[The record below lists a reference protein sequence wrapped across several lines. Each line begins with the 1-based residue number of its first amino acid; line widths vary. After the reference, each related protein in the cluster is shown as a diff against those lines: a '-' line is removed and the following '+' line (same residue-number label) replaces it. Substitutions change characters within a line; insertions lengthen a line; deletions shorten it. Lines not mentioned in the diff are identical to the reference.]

1 MLIDR
6 SHVEPDLRFSQ
17 VLAMA
22 KMYASET
29 AICVVDTALQ
39 LLGAYRYLT
48 EYPLER
54 MYYDVRITLISEETH
69 QI

>member
-29 AICVVDTALQ
+29 AICVVDTAL
-39 LLGAYRYLT
+39 
-48 EYPLER
+48 
-54 MYYDVRITLISEETH
+54 
-69 QI
+69 